1 MHKKNK
7 GGRPKKSLAEKLK
20 YPVRF
25 KLCSKDYYDLKLK
38 AADARMK
45 IPEFARQATIN
56 GEVRPRLTPED
67 AGHIRQ
73 LSGMANNL
81 NQLARQANKSGYEE
95 IKVVNIGLAEEI
107 FNIIKR
113 MRDDGK
119 DHKG

>member
-1 MHKKNK
+1 MDKKNK
-7 GGRPKKSLAEKLK
+7 GGRPKKGLSEKLK

-25 KLCSKDYYDLKLK
+25 KLCTKDYYDLKSK
-38 AADARMK
+38 ASAAGMK
-45 IPEFARQATIN
+45 IPEFAREATIN
-56 GEVRPRLTPED
+56 GKIRPRLTPED
-67 AGHIRQ
+67 AEHIRQ

-95 IKVVNIGLAEEI
+95 IRVVNIGLTGEI

-119 DHKG
+119 KE